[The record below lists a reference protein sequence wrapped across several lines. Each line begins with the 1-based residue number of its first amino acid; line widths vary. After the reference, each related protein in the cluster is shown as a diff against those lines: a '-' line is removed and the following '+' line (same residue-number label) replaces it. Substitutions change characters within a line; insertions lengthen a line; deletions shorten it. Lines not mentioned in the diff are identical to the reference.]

1 MPDGQAVEPRAPVSA
16 RSAHRSGDSIE
27 RRVNIWLGQ
36 RVRTLRLERGLSLVE
51 LAERVGVRYQQIAKY
66 EHAIDRIAFGR
77 LVVIASAL
85 SVPMSKMLD
94 GLPGMLGDEVE
105 ADSVVTDAERALL
118 LRSYGDIDNQEVRT
132 RLRELMR
139 SLSGTKK
146 RKGGGRRQ
154 AASAEGDDELAADGA
169 EAVAAG

>member
-1 MPDGQAVEPRAPVSA
+1 MPDGQIVEMRAPRSA
-16 RSAHRSGDSIE
+16 RSAHRSGDTIE
-27 RRVNIWLGQ
+27 RRINVWLGH

-94 GLPGMLGDEVE
+94 GLPGMLGDEAE
-105 ADSVVTDAERALL
+105 TDSAVTDAERALL
-118 LRSYGDIDNQEVRT
+118 LRSYGEIESQEVRT
-132 RLRELMR
+132 KLRELMR

-146 RKGGGRRQ
+146 RKGGGRRPASLAEQ
-154 AASAEGDDELAADGA
+154 GEELASAEAAA
-169 EAVAAG
+169 S

>member
-1 MPDGQAVEPRAPVSA
+1 MPDGQVVEVRSPRGA
-16 RSAHRSGDSIE
+16 RSAHRHGDSIE
-27 RRVNIWLGQ
+27 RRINVWLGH

-105 ADSVVTDAERALL
+105 TDSVVTDAERALL
-118 LRSYGDIDNQEVRT
+118 LRSYGDIESQEVRT
-132 RLRELMR
+132 KLRELMR
-139 SLSGTKK
+139 SLSGTKR

-154 AASAEGDDELAADGA
+154 ASPAELGEDLASLET
-169 EAVAAG
+169 AAG

>member
-1 MPDGQAVEPRAPVSA
+1 MPDGQVVEVRSPRGA
-16 RSAHRSGDSIE
+16 RSAHRHGDSIE
-27 RRVNIWLGQ
+27 RRINVWLGH

-105 ADSVVTDAERALL
+105 TDSVVTDAERALL
-118 LRSYGDIDNQEVRT
+118 LRSYGDIESQEVRT
-132 RLRELMR
+132 KLRELMR
-139 SLSGTKK
+139 SLSGTKR

-154 AASAEGDDELAADGA
+154 VSPADLGEDLASLET
-169 EAVAAG
+169 AAG

>member
-1 MPDGQAVEPRAPVSA
+1 M
-16 RSAHRSGDSIE
+16 
-27 RRVNIWLGQ
+27 WLGH

-105 ADSVVTDAERALL
+105 TDSVVTDAERALL
-118 LRSYGDIDNQEVRT
+118 LRSYGDIESQEVRT
-132 RLRELMR
+132 KLRELMR
-139 SLSGTKK
+139 SLSGTKR

-154 AASAEGDDELAADGA
+154 ASSADQGEALALIENAAS
-169 EAVAAG
+169 

>member
-1 MPDGQAVEPRAPVSA
+1 MPDGQIAEIRSPRSA

-27 RRVNIWLGQ
+27 RRINVWLGH

-105 ADSVVTDAERALL
+105 TDSAVTDAERAFL
-118 LRSYGDIDNQEVRT
+118 LRSYGEIESQEVRT
-132 RLRELMR
+132 KLRELMR

-146 RKGGGRRQ
+146 RKGGGRRS
-154 AASAEGDDELAADGA
+154 AAVAEHGEDLASAEAT
-169 EAVAAG
+169 AG

>member
-1 MPDGQAVEPRAPVSA
+1 MPDGQLVEIEAPRNA

-27 RRVNIWLGQ
+27 RRINIWLGQ

-118 LRSYGDIDNQEVRT
+118 LRSYGDIENQEVRT
-132 RLRELMR
+132 KLRELMR
-139 SLSGTKK
+139 SLSGTKR

-154 AASAEGDDELAADGA
+154 AALAEADDDLVSVGA
-169 EAVAAG
+169 EVIAVS

>member
-1 MPDGQAVEPRAPVSA
+1 MPDGQATEIRPPRGA
-16 RSAHRSGDSIE
+16 RSAHRHGDSIE
-27 RRVNIWLGQ
+27 RRINVWLGH

-105 ADSVVTDAERALL
+105 TDSVVTDAERALL
-118 LRSYGDIDNQEVRT
+118 LRSYGDIESQEVRNK
-132 RLRELMR
+132 LRELMR
-139 SLSGTKK
+139 SLSGTKR

-154 AASAEGDDELAADGA
+154 ASSAEPGELLDVIENTAS
-169 EAVAAG
+169 

>member
-1 MPDGQAVEPRAPVSA
+1 MPDGQATEIRPPRGA
-16 RSAHRSGDSIE
+16 RSAHRHGDSIE
-27 RRVNIWLGQ
+27 RRINVWLGH

-105 ADSVVTDAERALL
+105 TDSVVTDAERALL
-118 LRSYGDIDNQEVRT
+118 LRSYGDIESQEVRT
-132 RLRELMR
+132 KLRELMR
-139 SLSGTKK
+139 SLSGTKR

-154 AASAEGDDELAADGA
+154 ASSADQGEALALIENAAS
-169 EAVAAG
+169 